1 MAPAN
6 PPIEPT
12 TSGRCVDSTAE
23 RMSST
28 ARSPAAT
35 STPARTYASRGA
47 EPFEAASAMRRE
59 WLFEHELPARGV
71 VRHGLGVAPIEAGEA
86 EPLIGQLERAQDALD
101 REIAER
107 IGADELAD
115 LLDRARRR
123 DQLGGDLGVDAVE
136 ARVVDRG
143 GADPDVDLG
152 GAGLPQQRH
161 DLLGRGA
168 ADDRVV
174 DDGEAPSL
182 DHGPD
187 RVELHRHATVAE
199 RLRGL
204 DEAPTRVAVPH
215 EALAIR
221 DTRG

>member
-1 MAPAN
+1 MTSSAHIATRSIPTVSHRWSAAAIAVFVPTPSVEETMSGLRYRSGTAMAPAN
-6 PPIEPT
+6 PPMEPP

-28 ARSPAAT
+28 ARSPAVT

-86 EPLIGQLERAQDALD
+86 EPLIRQLERAQDALD

-123 DQLGGDLGVDAVE
+123 DQLG
-136 ARVVDRG
+136 
-143 GADPDVDLG
+143 
-152 GAGLPQQRH
+152 
-161 DLLGRGA
+161 
-168 ADDRVV
+168 
-174 DDGEAPSL
+174 
-182 DHGPD
+182 
-187 RVELHRHATVAE
+187 
-199 RLRGL
+199 
-204 DEAPTRVAVPH
+204 
-215 EALAIR
+215 
-221 DTRG
+221 